1 MAELNP
7 NVVEQL
13 LNSLGADDGFG
24 LSGQE
29 RAFVS
34 LGLAASL
41 PCLNQTDIDDAI
53 DVAFQHG
60 ASPEQVQEVV
70 SLVSGLGVHSLM
82 VSASAIVKRAKLTG
96 VDLDVPFSSAQQAI
110 WDARVGND
118 PFWMTMETELPG
130 FLRAMLLLS
139 IDQFE
144 AFFDY
149 CAVPW
154 KSGTVRAKVKELV
167 ALATDAMPTHI
178 FMPGLRLHLTNAV
191 KLGAGRKAILECLA
205 LAAATPA
212 HTGVA

>member
-1 MAELNP
+1 MAELSP
-7 NVVEQL
+7 KAVEEL
-13 LNSLGADDGFG
+13 LNSLDAKDGPG
-24 LSGQE
+24 LSEQE

-41 PCLNQTDIDDAI
+41 PCLNQTDIDEAI
-53 DVAFQHG
+53 DVAFRQG
-60 ASPEQVQEVV
+60 ASPKQVQEVV

-82 VSASAIVKRAKLTG
+82 VSASAIVKRASLAG
-96 VDLDVPFSSAQQAI
+96 IELDVPFSAEQQAV

-118 PFWMTMETELPG
+118 PFWLTMEIELPG
-130 FLRAMLLLS
+130 FLRSMLLLS
-139 IDQFE
+139 TEQFE

-154 KSGTVRAKVKELV
+154 ISGSVRAKVKELV
-167 ALATDAMPTHI
+167 ALATDAMPTHV
-178 FMPGLRLHLTNAV
+178 FMPGLRLHLANAV
-191 KLGAGRKAILECLA
+191 KLGADRKAILQCLA